1 MLQDKGF
8 HIVNVSTGTTL
19 SINELMKIVTKLM
32 HKEELLPE
40 YSDSKNFWNNYPN
53 LYEGAYPISEKALDH
68 EVTKYTELSN
78 DYAFE
83 KYGWKP
89 EVSIEEGIQNTIKFS
104 CKVLQKISMKIID
117 TEFG

>member
-1 MLQDKGF
+1 MLLNLCIKK
-8 HIVNVSTGTTL
+8 NYYR
-19 SINELMKIVTKLM
+19 
-32 HKEELLPE
+32 E